1 MSKLLHFLNNIL
13 GSPKTID
20 EFKMRFI
27 NKASNNR
34 KKLKRKTKI
43 PKKYG
48 VNKRK

>member
-27 NKASNNR
+27 NKD
-34 KKLKRKTKI
+34 
-43 PKKYG
+43 G